1 MTFEPDSFEFL
12 LDSTTGHFPTIGLRI
27 NAANGAV
34 LTIPMTSDT
43 AADVGGLLLAHAHQ
57 ANRSESVR

>member
-12 LDSTTGHFPTIGLRI
+12 LDRTTRYSPTIGLRI
-27 NAANGAV
+27 NAVNGDV
-34 LTIPMTSDT
+34 LTIPMSSDT

-57 ANRSESVR
+57 ANRSER